1 MTHRPL
7 APEGT
12 AARIPGEAPGCP
24 PASRPFVLAATIVA
38 SSMAFIDGTV
48 VNIALPA
55 IQGSL
60 GAGIAEL
67 QWVVNG
73 YLLPLGALMLVGGGL
88 GDRLGRRR
96 IFVAGIVLFT
106 LASVACAIA
115 PTVGLLIAARAAQGI
130 GAALLVPQS
139 LALIAANFPRDV
151 RGRAIGTWAA
161 ASAITT
167 SLGPPIGGFLID
179 TLSWRVAFWINLP
192 LAALALWLTLRHVP
206 ESRDEA
212 ASGPVDWPGAGLA
225 TLGFGALTYG
235 LIGLEA
241 AGAGRTVAIVA
252 IVAGIVLLVLFVMA
266 ERRAANPVMPLPL
279 FASRVFSGANIV
291 TVLLYGALSGALFL
305 LPFDLV
311 VRRGLSAAEAGL
323 TILPFGIVIG
333 AMSRFM
339 GGLADRHGPRPFM
352 TLGPFLV
359 ALAAAWLALTLPG
372 YWVGVMAPAILLS
385 VGMGVVVSP
394 LTTAVMNAVP
404 TERSGAASGI
414 NNAASRLAGVFAVAI
429 IGLAATLVYRAA
441 APPSA
446 LPFGQL
452 PPAADPLRT
461 AAEAAFVSGYA
472 AAMGLV
478 AAAALLAAA
487 AAWVTIPAKEKEGA
501 ASPGATGPGQ

>member
-1 MTHRPL
+1 MTQRPHPAEPAR
-7 APEGT
+7 APPLVET
-12 AARIPGEAPGCP
+12 DGCP
-24 PASRPFVLAATIVA
+24 PASRPFVLAAAIVG

-55 IQGSL
+55 MQAGL
-60 GAGIAEL
+60 GASIAQL

-96 IFVAGIVLFT
+96 IFVAGIGLFT
-106 LASVACAIA
+106 LASIACALA
-115 PTVGLLIAARAAQGI
+115 PTVGVLIAARVAQGV

-139 LALIAANFPRDV
+139 LALIAANFPKDI

-192 LAALALWLTLRHVP
+192 LAAIALWLTFRHVP
-206 ESRDEA
+206 ESRNHTA
-212 ASGPVDWPGAGLA
+212 HGLVDWAGALLA
-225 TLGFGALTYG
+225 TLGFGAVTYG

-241 AGAGRTVAIVA
+241 ADARGAVAAGSIIVGLA
-252 IVAGIVLLVLFVMA
+252 LLSAFVMV
-266 ERRAANPVMPLPL
+266 ERRAENPVMPLPL
-279 FASRVFSGANIV
+279 FASPVFTGANIV
-291 TVLLYGALSGALFL
+291 TVMLYGALSGALFL

-323 TILPFGIVIG
+323 TLLPFGIVIG
-333 AMSRFM
+333 VMSRFM
-339 GGLADRHGPRPFM
+339 GGLADTHGPRPFM
-352 TLGPFLV
+352 TLGPLLV
-359 ALAAAWLALTLPG
+359 AGAGAWLALALPG
-372 YWVGVMAPAILLS
+372 YWIGVMAPAILLS

-414 NNAASRLAGVFAVAI
+414 NNAASRLAGVLAVAV
-429 IGLAATLVYRAA
+429 IGLIASLVYRAA
-441 APPSA
+441 LPQAA

-452 PPAADPLRT
+452 PAAGDPLR
-461 AAEAAFVSGYA
+461 AGAEAAFISAYA
-472 AAMGLV
+472 AGMAVV
-478 AAAALLAAA
+478 AAAALSASL
-487 AAWVTIPAKEKEGA
+487 AAWVTIPARGTEDTP
-501 ASPGATGPGQ
+501 SP